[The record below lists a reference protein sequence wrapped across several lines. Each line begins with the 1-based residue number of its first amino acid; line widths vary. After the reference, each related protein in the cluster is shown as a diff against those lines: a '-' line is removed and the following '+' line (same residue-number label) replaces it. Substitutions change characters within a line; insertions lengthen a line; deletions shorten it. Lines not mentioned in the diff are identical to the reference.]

1 MKLSQFAV
9 PLKESQMLMNKIFQN
24 REKNFPRST
33 LFSTQEDDPWNLT
46 GHLNK
51 NDCEVK
57 VFILEY
63 KSISCVSEY

>member
-1 MKLSQFAV
+1 
-9 PLKESQMLMNKIFQN
+9 MNKIFQK
-24 REKNFPRST
+24 REKNLPRST

-46 GHLNK
+46 GQLNK
-51 NDCEVK
+51 NDWEVK